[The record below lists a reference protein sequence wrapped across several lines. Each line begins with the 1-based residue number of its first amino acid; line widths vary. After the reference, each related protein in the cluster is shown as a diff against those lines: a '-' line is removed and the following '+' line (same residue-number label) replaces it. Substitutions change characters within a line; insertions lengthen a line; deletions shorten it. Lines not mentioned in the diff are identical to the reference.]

1 MVEELHEVVQSYAIE
16 AAAARRKLEAARSR
30 DMEQRQQGD
39 AARREAQLVE
49 TINAA
54 LARLNGRV
62 NTGSDEAESFRLTIH
77 TLDQLQPR
85 IAVSGSMAQEAFSTA
100 VQSLCTQ
107 LGRHWASW
115 LDGPDALRL
124 LDGARALALA
134 PPAGL
139 SLGVDG
145 LEDEHAAHETAQR
158 LIRLCL
164 RADALARSRQVVSDL
179 RHGAHD
185 CGSSVQEDV
194 RGAKQARESFR
205 NSPTCGAVTTLRARA
220 VKYAQSGARVAK
232 RLAEQAK
239 EAASDREQAATAL
252 EECLSSVTRAVR
264 SVDSLYRILD
274 VNELDVNSS
283 DMELMDKGMAGVV
296 VGGTE
301 PASPI
306 ALGMEESARQIA
318 DVEEVE
324 EDEVVISTLKSLCQ
338 TGIELLSLM
347 QATVEK
353 LASGSGNSSTVFR
366 AAAADAASLCDAVG
380 EAASH
385 IVTASEAGGKLGRRL
400 LSILGERLEQTE
412 GELVRLRQGE
422 VEIGADGE

>member
-1 MVEELHEVVQSYAIE
+1 
-16 AAAARRKLEAARSR
+16 
-30 DMEQRQQGD
+30 
-39 AARREAQLVE
+39 
-49 TINAA
+49 
-54 LARLNGRV
+54 
-62 NTGSDEAESFRLTIH
+62 
-77 TLDQLQPR
+77 
-85 IAVSGSMAQEAFSTA
+85 
-100 VQSLCTQ
+100 
-107 LGRHWASW
+107 
-115 LDGPDALRL
+115 
-124 LDGARALALA
+124 
-134 PPAGL
+134 
-139 SLGVDG
+139 
-145 LEDEHAAHETAQR
+145 
-158 LIRLCL
+158 
-164 RADALARSRQVVSDL
+164 
-179 RHGAHD
+179 
-185 CGSSVQEDV
+185 
-194 RGAKQARESFR
+194 
-205 NSPTCGAVTTLRARA
+205 
-220 VKYAQSGARVAK
+220 
-232 RLAEQAK
+232 
-239 EAASDREQAATAL
+239 
-252 EECLSSVTRAVR
+252 
-264 SVDSLYRILD
+264 